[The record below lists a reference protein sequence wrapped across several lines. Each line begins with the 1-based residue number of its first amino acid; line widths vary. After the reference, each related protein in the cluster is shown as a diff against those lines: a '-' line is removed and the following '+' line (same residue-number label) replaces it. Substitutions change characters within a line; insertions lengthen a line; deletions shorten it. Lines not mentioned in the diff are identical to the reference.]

1 MLRHQILMTKLSA
14 ITAILMLSAGLGH
27 AQNFLEPLVVT
38 ASRTETDL
46 SDLPYSVS
54 RLSAKD
60 FEDRKIRSLP
70 DSLIYIP
77 GVVVQ
82 KTSYGHGSP
91 IIRGF
96 TGRQNLLL
104 VDGVRL
110 NNSTWRSGPVQYW
123 NTVDPFSI
131 ASYELVKSQGSVL
144 YGSDAVGGTLNALTK
159 SSGFQTKAAGE
170 KFFGGSAYYEHR
182 TNGQGSHIQRLESS
196 VGVGEQY
203 GLHLGLS
210 AKDFGDIKDSAIGR
224 MRDTGYP
231 EQDFDLRFDYAI
243 HANAT
248 FTFAH
253 QYVNQD
259 EVSRWHRTVNNPGWT
274 HGSHVAAGGTF
285 LANDYDQERSL
296 TYMRVAGE
304 NPETS
309 AFIQKWSATFSY
321 QDSIDSELQVRTAID
336 SRRNSIET
344 QTYGFDLTLESEIG
358 PGNLVH
364 GVDYYMD
371 QVGSFAERA
380 GAPGVFTP
388 RADDR
393 PVADDASYHLLG
405 AYAQYDWDVTEK
417 FKLLGGVRYTHAMAE
432 WDNYR
437 APGALADVG
446 GTSDWDDITASLR
459 ALYDLNPEW
468 QVYAGLS
475 QAFRAPNLSDLTGN
489 QLSMSGSTSLG
500 GDVDPEHFLTAEIAT
515 RYGQEDFTVAF
526 STFHTWTEGAIT
538 AIVDP
543 LNPPNRIATNG
554 QDGFIYGF
562 ETEAAWNLSEQWTW
576 RGTLA
581 WQEGKTETVANGERW
596 MTRLLPLSTTTTL
609 RWTHLDETYWIEGGL
624 VGAMDESRLNA
635 ADQAADNQ
643 RLPTNGTPGYL
654 IATLR
659 AGWQLNPN
667 LELTAGIENIMN
679 DDYRYIGSGQNEPGR
694 NLVLGV
700 RATW

>member
-1 MLRHQILMTKLSA
+1 MENQTVCLLAATLIASA
-14 ITAILMLSAGLGH
+14 SVGH

-38 ASRTETDL
+38 ASRSESDL
-46 SDLPYSVS
+46 SDLPYTVS

-60 FEDRKIRSLP
+60 FEDSKIRTLP

-91 IIRGF
+91 FIRGF

-104 VDGVRL
+104 MDGIRL

-131 ASYELVKSQGSVL
+131 SSYELVKSQGSVL
-144 YGSDAVGGTLNALTK
+144 YGSDAIGGTLNALSK
-159 SSGFQTKAAGE
+159 SSDFRSKTADE
-170 KFFGGSAYYEHR
+170 KFFDGSAYYEHR
-182 TNGQGSHIQRLESS
+182 TNGQGSHIQRYESAI
-196 VGVGEQY
+196 GVGDQY

-210 AKDFGDIKDSAIGR
+210 LKDFGDIKDSAIGR
-224 MRDTGYP
+224 MRGTGYA

-243 HANAT
+243 DADT
-248 FTFAH
+248 TLTFAH

-259 EVSRWHRTVNNPGWT
+259 DVSRWHRTVNNPGWT
-274 HGSHVAAGGTF
+274 HGSSRAARGTF

-296 TYMRVAGE
+296 TYLRVAGE
-304 NPETS
+304 NPETT
-309 AFIQKWSATFSY
+309 AFIQKWSATVSY
-321 QDSIDSELQVRTAID
+321 QDTRDSEIQVRSASDT
-336 SRRNSIET
+336 RRNDVDT
-344 QTYGFDLTLESEIG
+344 RTYGFDLTLESEIG
-358 PGNLVH
+358 PGNLVY

-371 QVGSFAERA
+371 DVSSFATR
-380 GAPGVFTP
+380 GNGII
-388 RADDR
+388 RRDDR
-393 PVADDASYHLLG
+393 AIADDASYHLVG
-405 AYAQYDWDVTEK
+405 AYTQYDWDITDS
-417 FKLLGGVRYTHAMAE
+417 FKLLSGVRYTHAIAE
-432 WDNYR
+432 WDSYQATNTS
-437 APGALADVG
+437 PITG
-446 GTSDWDDITASLR
+446 GTTDWDDITASIR

-489 QLSMSGSTSLG
+489 QLSMSSTNTVG
-500 GDVDPEHFLTAEIAT
+500 GNVDPEHFLTAEVGT

-526 STFHTWTEGAIT
+526 STFYTWTDGAIT
-538 AIVDP
+538 AITDP
-543 LNPPNRIATNG
+543 NDSSRRIATNG

-562 ETEAAWNLSEQWTW
+562 ETEAAWNLTEQWSW

-596 MTRLLPLSTTTTL
+596 LTRLLPLSSTTTL
-609 RWTHLDETYWIEGGL
+609 RWTHPDQKYWVEGGL
-624 VGAMDESRLNA
+624 IGAMDESRLNL

-643 RLPTNGTPGYL
+643 RLPTNATPGYL

-659 AGWQLNPN
+659 AAWQVQHNVQ
-667 LELTAGIENIMN
+667 LTAGIENLMD
-679 DDYRYIGSGQNEPGR
+679 DDYRYVGSGQNEPGR
-694 NLVLGV
+694 NFVFGV
-700 RATW
+700 RTTW